1 MGAVRSNFIASRWL
15 YRLTGVTAATSD
27 FKRHVKHM
35 ILYLLY
41 IYNNNTWQW
50 KEKSHFLPLLSA
62 LYGEFLKGRG
72 KLKLRRS
79 FSSALKSLPNRC
91 HDYSSSIRRFLTEET
106 GELKR
111 HRGNCCV
118 TSPSPYVSGMAAPRA
133 TAASY
138 THTHMLQM
146 SKWR

>member
-1 MGAVRSNFIASRWL
+1 
-15 YRLTGVTAATSD
+15 
-27 FKRHVKHM
+27 M
-35 ILYLLY
+35 ILYLLC
-41 IYNNNTWQW
+41 IYNDNTWQW

-91 HDYSSSIRRFLTEET
+91 HDYSTWIRWFLTEES

-118 TSPSPYVSGMAAPRA
+118 TSPSPDVSGMAAPRA
-133 TAASY
+133 TAVSLS
-138 THTHMLQM
+138 HTHARAR
-146 SKWR
+146 SKCQSEDKRRQIRGNITKHLRWTDISCTPMEEQKG